1 MATKKEI
8 TTILD
13 KIKGIYGERFT
24 LNLDIINAW
33 TKSFESVAI
42 RFLEDALQAHMENS
56 SKVPFLADIRLEA
69 LKLSGGRFT
78 KPRSYEPDTALI
90 DGIVEANIR
99 SGMVYVEEEF
109 NGKIVSRVVKSSE
122 AIQVRKKWRMKIDV
136 ILEAFPVHEWNQEL
150 LSELDIKS
158 ISDVSYYELI
168 KCKDWQKDYQKK
180 RDHYAEMAK
189 RILEDRL

>member
-90 DGIVEANIR
+90 DGIAQANII
-99 SGMVYVEEEF
+99 SGMVYVEDEF
-109 NGKIVSRVVKSSE
+109 NGEIVSRVVKSSE

-136 ILEAFPVHEWNQEL
+136 ILEAFPVYEWNQEL

-158 ISDVSYYELI
+158 ISDVSYYELV

-189 RILEDRL
+189 RILEDRP